1 MERCRSP
8 FCQDGKVRSLSE
20 EQMASFGSSRTDG
33 GIGIGITTR
42 DSVAEATVSD
52 CEYCGGTGVGGT
64 YPSREEI
71 AAGWAAFEARHA

>member
-8 FCQDGKVRSLSE
+8 FCHDGKVRSLTE
-20 EQMASFGSSRTDG
+20 EQMASFSTTVTR
-33 GIGIGITTR
+33 GIGIAVTTR
-42 DSVAEATVSD
+42 DPVAEATVSD

-71 AAGWAAFEARHA
+71 AAGWAAFEASNST